1 VVWAICERGQE
12 MSILSALIG
21 PATDLAGKFIQDKDA
36 AAKMAHELATLAD
49 KQAQE
54 AMLAQ
59 IEVNKAEAAGNWFQA
74 SWRPLCG
81 YVCVLGLAV
90 NFLISPIAAGF
101 GFMVP
106 QADMSVMMP
115 VLTGMLGLAGM
126 RSYEKVKQVTK

>member
-1 VVWAICERGQE
+1 MVRAICERGQE